1 MRIGLFVLMAGRHGG
16 GPETY
21 EIELLRAI
29 ARMDQRNEFIVYCTG
44 DYAVDAIG
52 VRQDNFRYQVLK
64 PALRPISIGLTLP
77 YLMRRDGLDFYHATF
92 TPPPFSACP
101 MVFTMHCIS
110 SLVHPEFYPRWIAMR
125 LNHLLKAGM
134 ARCQHMVCVSQ
145 TTLEHVHSH
154 YGIPRQKMSVAYN
167 GVGSLFQELPAGES
181 RSLVLE
187 SLGIDRPYI
196 LFIGKLQKHK
206 NLVRLVQ
213 AFDRFR
219 RATSSDAMLVLA
231 GKPVTGVDEL
241 ELTIQRLG
249 LKPHVK
255 WLGYLPDSTLPHL
268 YGAARMFA
276 FPSLWEGFGIPLIEA
291 MACGTP
297 VIASNSTCLPEVAG
311 GAARIFDPLSIEDM
325 ANAMADVDGSEE
337 FRTQLIAK
345 GRVRARDF
353 SWDNC
358 ARSTLKAY
366 ETLGYQLPS

>member
-1 MRIGLFVLMAGRHGG
+1 
-16 GPETY
+16 
-21 EIELLRAI
+21 
-29 ARMDQRNEFIVYCTG
+29 
-44 DYAVDAIG
+44 
-52 VRQDNFRYQVLK
+52 
-64 PALRPISIGLTLP
+64 
-77 YLMRRDGLDFYHATF
+77 
-92 TPPPFSACP
+92 
-101 MVFTMHCIS
+101 
-110 SLVHPEFYPRWIAMR
+110 
-125 LNHLLKAGM
+125 
-134 ARCQHMVCVSQ
+134 
-145 TTLEHVHSH
+145 
-154 YGIPRQKMSVAYN
+154 
-167 GVGSLFQELPAGES
+167 
-181 RSLVLE
+181 
-187 SLGIDRPYI
+187 
-196 LFIGKLQKHK
+196 
-206 NLVRLVQ
+206 
-213 AFDRFR
+213 
-219 RATSSDAMLVLA
+219 
-231 GKPVTGVDEL
+231 VDEL

-255 WLGYLPDSTLPHL
+255 WLGYLPDSALPHL